1 MKKLALFSSIVLSLA
16 FTSLSDAT
24 LAEHK
29 HNLNAQLLA
38 QSTQEPQ
45 SPEDFINSLNLT
57 DEQKNQIQIILNE
70 HRPEIIATFQE
81 LKVAL
86 QNLTTVV
93 NPNSS
98 NNEIRIARDKVVY
111 LERQLS
117 DLLFEELIGIRGEL
131 TVEQREK
138 INQRIRELASSQAN
152 K

>member
-93 NPNSS
+93 KPNSS

>member
-16 FTSLSDAT
+16 FTSLSDVT

-93 NPNSS
+93 KPNSS